1 MEKRI
6 IAERTNKKIYVLDGK
21 AYKVFEKGY
30 NKADILNEALNTAR
44 VEESGLHIP
53 RLLEVTMI
61 DEEWAIVSQYIE
73 GKTMKELMDENPDRI
88 DELMDRFVDIQI
100 DMQSKRVPLLNKHRD
115 KMNRKISQTNL
126 ASTLRY
132 NLHDRIESMPRHN
145 QLCHGDYNP
154 SNVIID
160 KNDDAYIIDWSHA
173 TQGNA
178 EADAARTF
186 LLFLLDND
194 RKMAHKYLSVFCEK
208 SGCRIDDVL
217 SWLPIL
223 AASQSVKGIEN
234 QSRFL
239 RTLITM
245 DEKELRSLYD

>member
-6 IAERTNKKIYVLDGK
+6 IAERTNKEIYVLDGK

-53 RLLEVTMI
+53 KLLEVTMI

-73 GKTMKELMDENPDRI
+73 GKTMKELMDENPDKI

-100 DMQSKRVPLLNKHRD
+100 DMQSRKVPLLNKHRD

-145 QLCHGDYNP
+145 LLCHGDYNP

-160 KNDDAYIIDWSHA
+160 GNDDAYIIDWSHA

-194 RKMAHKYLSVFCEK
+194 REMAHKYLTVFCEK
-208 SGCRIDDVL
+208 SGCRIQDVL
-217 SWLPIL
+217 NWLPIL
-223 AASQSVKGIEN
+223 AASQSVKGIEK

>member
-6 IAERTNKKIYVLDGK
+6 IAERTNKEIYVQDGK
-21 AYKVFEKGY
+21 TYKVFEKGY

-44 VEESGLHIP
+44 VEETGLNIP
-53 RLLEVTMI
+53 RLFEVKSI

-73 GKTMKELMDENPDRI
+73 GKTMKELMDENPDKL
-88 DELMDRFVDIQI
+88 DELMNRFVGIQI
-100 DMQSKRVPLLNKHRD
+100 DMQSKRVPLLNRHRD
-115 KMNRKISQTNL
+115 KMNRKISQTDL
-126 ASTLRY
+126 PSTLRY
-132 NLHDRIESMPRHN
+132 NLHNRIESMPKHT

-154 SNVIID
+154 SNVIINE
-160 KNDDAYIIDWSHA
+160 NDEAYIIDWAHA

-186 LLFLLDND
+186 LLFLLDDD
-194 RKMAHKYLSVFCEK
+194 RLKAHKYLTVFCEK
-208 SGCRIDDVL
+208 SGCNLQEVL
-217 SWLPIL
+217 NWLPIL

-239 RTLITM
+239 RKLITM
-245 DEKELRSLYD
+245 DEEELRSLYD